1 VRLTRRSAIAG
12 AGAAAFAP
20 AAFAQDAAFRT
31 AAAYSA
37 ERRGISMLVLRAGE
51 VVFEDYANGGAP
63 DRAHELASGTKS
75 FCGVIAALAV
85 KDGLLALDD
94 ACADTLHEWRGD
106 ARREITIRQLLT
118 LTSGLAPGRIGM
130 PPGYEEAVATPL
142 RDAPGEV
149 FQYGPAPFQ
158 IFGEVMKRKLAAARQ
173 NSDPTAY
180 LRARVLAPEYISV
193 GQWRRGRD
201 GNPLLPQGA
210 ALTARNWAK
219 FGDFVLRRGDR
230 FLDVGALAANF
241 EPTRANPGYALTW
254 WMLQPGVVGPT
265 RSMPIDAPADL
276 ARRFDVRMAAG
287 AGDQRL
293 YLIPPLQMVIV
304 RQAEGIIDAMLGR
317 RRGPAYSDAAFLR
330 LALSEITSLP

>member
-1 VRLTRRSAIAG
+1 MSITRRTVLA
-12 AGAAAFAP
+12 AGAASAAIP
-20 AAFAQDAAFRT
+20 AFAQDNTLRA

-37 ERRGISMLVLRAGE
+37 ERRGISMLVMRAGE
-51 VVFEDYANGGAP
+51 VVFEDYPNGGGA
-63 DRAHELASGTKS
+63 DRFHELASGTKS

-85 KDGLLALDD
+85 KDGLLALDE

-106 ARREITIRQLLT
+106 ARRAITIRQLLS

-142 RDAPGEV
+142 RDTPGAV

-158 IFGEVMKRKLAAARQ
+158 IFGEIMKRKLAASRQ
-173 NSDPTAY
+173 NSDPTEY
-180 LRARVLAPEYISV
+180 LRARVLAPEYVAI

-219 FGDFVLRRGDR
+219 FGDFVMRRGER
-230 FLDVGALAANF
+230 LLDVDALSANF
-241 EPTRANPGYALTW
+241 VPTPANPGYGLSW
-254 WMLQPGVVGPT
+254 WLLRPGLRGPT

-293 YLIPPLQMVIV
+293 YLIPPLEMVIV
-304 RQAEGIIDAMLGR
+304 RQADGILAAMLGR
-317 RRGPAYSDAAFLR
+317 RGGPAYSDAAFLR
-330 LALSEITSLP
+330 LALGA

>member
-1 VRLTRRSAIAG
+1 MSITRRTMLA
-12 AGAAAFAP
+12 AGAAAAAGP
-20 AAFAQDAAFRT
+20 AFAQENALRT

-37 ERRGISMLVLRAGE
+37 ERRGISMLVMRAGE
-51 VVFEDYANGGAP
+51 VVFEDYPNGGSAE
-63 DRAHELASGTKS
+63 RFHELASGTKS

-85 KDGLLALDD
+85 KDGLLALDE
-94 ACADTLHEWRGD
+94 ACSDTLHEWRGD
-106 ARREITIRQLLT
+106 ARRAVTIRQLLS

-142 RDAPGEV
+142 RDAPGVV

-158 IFGEVMKRKLAAARQ
+158 IFGEIMKRKLAASRQ
-173 NSDPTAY
+173 NSDPTEY
-180 LRARVLAPEYISV
+180 LRARVLAPEYIAI

-201 GNPLLPQGA
+201 GNPLMPQGA

-219 FGDFVLRRGDR
+219 FGDFVMRRGDR
-230 FLDVGALAANF
+230 FLDVDALAANF
-241 EPTRANPGYALTW
+241 APTRANPGYGLSW
-254 WMLQPGVVGPT
+254 WLLRPGLVGPT

-293 YLIPPLQMVIV
+293 YLIPRLETVIV
-304 RQAEGIIDAMLGR
+304 RQADGIIEAMLGR

-330 LALSEITSLP
+330 LALGA